1 MRRPVTLPASAQPG
15 TSPLRYLTVPEATDL
30 QFRLVDLIHQ
40 NFDGRQALEA
50 GDYGAPPDLG
60 RPMATARVEQV
71 IAALFGAEDATL
83 VAGAGT
89 GAIRA
94 GLMACLRPGSSVVV
108 HDVPMYATTAVTFR
122 AMGLERCG
130 VNLNDPGARQEVL
143 RGDASMVYLQH
154 ARQML
159 DDHFA
164 TDEVIAEARALSP
177 ASTVMVD
184 DNYTIMQVPRSGL
197 ELGADLSAFSLF
209 KLLGEPG
216 VGCVMGRAD
225 LIAQVRDDA
234 YSGGSKIQGPAA
246 VASLRQ
252 MVYAPVALAIQSQVV
267 QEVVGRLEAGEI
279 PGIRRAMIGS
289 HQECSI
295 LVETDEPLTSK
306 VLEVAW
312 RYGATTYPVGSQSR
326 FETGVMIYRLSR
338 AIREADPVRA
348 ERMIRVS
355 PFRAGPDTVVRV
367 LSAALADARKLEV

>member
-1 MRRPVTLPASAQPG
+1 MPATAQPV
-15 TSPLRYLTVPEATDL
+15 TSPLRYLTITEAMDL

-50 GDYGAPPDLG
+50 GDYGAPPELG
-60 RPMATARVEQV
+60 RPVATAKVEQV
-71 IAALFGAEDATL
+71 LAALFGAEDAAL

-94 GLMACLRPGSSVVV
+94 GLMACLGPGSSVVV
-108 HDVPMYATTAVTFR
+108 HDVPMYATTGVTFR
-122 AMGLERCG
+122 AMGLDRRG
-130 VNLNDPGARQEVL
+130 ADLNDPGARQQVL
-143 RGDASMVYLQH
+143 RGGASMVYLQH

-159 DDHFA
+159 DDHFS
-164 TDEVIAEARALSP
+164 TEDVIAEARMLSP
-177 ASTVMVD
+177 ESIVMVD

-252 MVYAPVALAIQSQVV
+252 MVYAPVALAIQNQVV
-267 QEVVGRLEAGEI
+267 EEVVSRLAGGEV

-295 LVETDEPLTSK
+295 LIETTEPLTAK

-338 AIREADPVRA
+338 AIREADPDRA
-348 ERMIRVS
+348 ARMIRVS
-355 PFRAGPDTVVRV
+355 PFRAGADTVVRV
-367 LSAALADARKLEV
+367 VSAALAAARELKD

>member
-1 MRRPVTLPASAQPG
+1 M
-15 TSPLRYLTVPEATDL
+15 TVPEAMDL

-60 RPMATARVEQV
+60 RPRATAQVERV
-71 IAALFGAEDATL
+71 ITALFGAEDAAL

-94 GLMACLRPGSSVVV
+94 GLMACLTPGSPVVV

-122 AMGLERCG
+122 AMGLERRG
-130 VNLNDPGARQEVL
+130 VDLNDPGARQEVL
-143 RGDASMVYLQH
+143 RGGASMVYLQH

-159 DDHFA
+159 DDHFS
-164 TDEVIAEARALSP
+164 TEEVIADARALSP
-177 ASTVMVD
+177 ASIVMVD

-225 LIAQVRDDA
+225 LVARVRDDA

-267 QEVVGRLEAGEI
+267 QEVVGRLADGEI

-295 LVETDEPLTSK
+295 LIETEEPLTAR

-312 RYGATTYPVGSQSR
+312 RHGATTYPVGSQSR

-338 AIREADPVRA
+338 AIREADPARA
-348 ERMIRVS
+348 ARMMRVS
-355 PFRAGPDTVVRV
+355 PFRAGPDTVVRI